1 MPIIKTIEWKDDKVI
16 MIDQRKLPL
25 QEVYNVYEDYKGVA
39 DAIKNMVIRG
49 APAIGVAAAMGVALG
64 GLGIGV
70 KTFEE
75 FYRKIAKVCEIIDS
89 TRPTASN
96 LFWATE
102 RMKAVCL
109 LHRDLPLDRLK
120 QRLKEEALK
129 IYQEDIEACERIGQ
143 NGKIF
148 FKDRDR
154 VLTHCNAGALATAG
168 AGTALS
174 VLYAAQ
180 QDDKTLHV
188 YADETRPLL
197 QGARLTAWELQ
208 KHGMN
213 VTVITDNMAGYM
225 MREGN
230 IDKVIVGADRIAA
243 NGDTAN
249 KIGTFSVAVL
259 AKYHNIPFY
268 VAAPTSTIDLTKK
281 SGREIPIEERNEHEV
296 THILQQQI
304 TPSLV
309 NVRNP
314 AFDVTPAELIT
325 AIITENGIA
334 EPPFGRTLENLAP
347 KNTKPRI

>member
-1 MPIIKTIEWKDDKVI
+1 
-16 MIDQRKLPL
+16 MIDQRRLPI
-25 QEVYNVYEDYKGVA
+25 QEIYNTYEDYKGVA
-39 DAIKNMVIRG
+39 DAIKSMVIRG
-49 APAIGVAAAMGVALG
+49 APAIGVAAGMGVALG

-75 FYRKIAKVCEIIDS
+75 FYKRIVKICETIDA

-109 LHRDLPLDRLK
+109 LHKDLPINELK

-129 IYQEDIEACERIGQ
+129 IYNEDIEACKKIGE
-143 NGKIF
+143 NGKVF
-148 FKDRDR
+148 FKNRDNI
-154 VLTHCNAGALATAG
+154 LTHCNAGALATAG
-168 AGTALS
+168 IGTALG

-180 QDDKTLHV
+180 EEGKILHI

-213 VTVITDNMAGYM
+213 VTVITDSMAGYM

-230 IDKVIVGADRIAA
+230 IQKVIVGADRIAA

-249 KIGTFSVAVL
+249 KIGTFSIAVL
-259 AKYHNIPFY
+259 AKYHKIPFY
-268 VAAPTSTIDLTKK
+268 VAAPTSTIDLNKK
-281 SGREIPIEERNEHEV
+281 NGREIPIEERSEKEV
-296 THILQQQI
+296 THILHQQI
-304 TPSLV
+304 TPSHV
-309 NVRNP
+309 NIRNP

-325 AIITENGIA
+325 AIITNNGVA
-334 EPPFGRTLENLAP
+334 EAPYEKTLKTLVH
-347 KNTKPRI
+347 

>member
-1 MPIIKTIEWKDDKVI
+1 MEIINTIQWKDDKVI

-25 QEVYNVYEDYKGVA
+25 QEVYNTYEDYKGVA
-39 DAIKNMVIRG
+39 DAIKHMVIRG

-70 KTFEE
+70 KTFDE
-75 FYRKIAKVCEIIDS
+75 FYKRIQKICETIDA

-102 RMKAVCL
+102 RMKAICL
-109 LHRDLPLDRLK
+109 LHKDLPLDQLK

-129 IYQEDIEACERIGQ
+129 IYNEDIEACKKIAD
-143 NGKIF
+143 NGKVF
-148 FKDRDR
+148 FKNNDQ
-154 VLTHCNAGALATAG
+154 VLTHCNAGSLATAG
-168 AGTALS
+168 IGTALG

-180 QDDKTLHV
+180 EEGKILHI

-208 KHGMN
+208 KHGMH

-225 MREGN
+225 MREGKIN
-230 IDKVIVGADRIAA
+230 KVIVGADRIAA

-249 KIGTFSVAVL
+249 KIGTFGVAVL

-281 SGREIPIEERNEHEV
+281 NGREIPIEERDEKEV
-296 THILQQQI
+296 THLMQHQI
-304 TPSLV
+304 TPSHV

-314 AFDVTPAELIT
+314 AFDVTPAELVT
-325 AIITENGIA
+325 AIITENGVA
-334 EPPFGRTLENLAP
+334 EAPFEKTLKSLVA
-347 KNTKPRI
+347 